1 MRFACCNELLE
12 DWPLERQFRFLRDV
26 GYEGIEVAAFTLAP
40 RITDVTTGQRA
51 AVRRLAADVGVE
63 ITGLH
68 FLLARTEGLYPTS
81 PDAAVRRLTA
91 DYLRALVDCCAD
103 IDGQFM
109 VFGSPQQR
117 NLPEGVSVEDG
128 RRALMEVLHAALPAA
143 ADAGVTICLEPL
155 PPPQSNFV
163 RTTDEAISI
172 IAEVNHQHLR
182 LILDGRSLAAQ
193 AQTQQQSLTEIIR
206 TTAGYTA
213 YCQANDANSGGPGA
227 GDTDFVE
234 IFSALYEIGYDGWMS
249 VEAFDFSPGP
259 ENVARD
265 SLAYMQR
272 AHAAAVAG

>member
-1 MRFACCNELLE
+1 M
-12 DWPLERQFRFLRDV
+12 

-51 AVRRLAADVGVE
+51 AIRRLAANVGVS

-68 FLLARTEGLYPTS
+68 FLLARTEGLHPTS
-81 PDAAVRRLTA
+81 PDAAVRRRTA

-103 IDGQFM
+103 VDGRFM

-117 NLPEGVSVEDG
+117 NLPAGVSTEDG
-128 RRALMEVLHAALPAA
+128 RRSFIEVLQAALPAA

-172 IAEVNHQHLR
+172 IAEVAHPHLR
-182 LILDGRSLAAQ
+182 LTLDGRSLAAQ
-193 AQTQQQSLTEIIR
+193 AQAQQQTTAEIIH
-206 TTAGYTA
+206 TTQGYTA

-234 IFSALYEIGYDGWMS
+234 IFGALHEIGYDGWMS

-272 AHAAAVAG
+272 AYAAAVAG